1 MASKYCVQVDFLKK
15 LIMEISDYNII
26 IYTVLKYSILWKIN
40 ETNLLILVNDGFIEK
55 KIMKFYHMKWIASRN
70 NNFIKLKYLYCLKVI

>member
-1 MASKYCVQVDFLKK
+1 MASNYCVQVDFLKK

-40 ETNLLILVNDGFIEK
+40 ETNLLINDGFIEK
-55 KIMKFYHMKWIASRN
+55 IIMKFYRMKWIASRN
-70 NNFIKLKYLYCLKVI
+70 NNIIKFKYLYCLKVI